1 MAKKQ
6 VHMAFEVVLRV
17 KGVRP
22 IDHMKLQSAE
32 PDR

>member
-6 VHMAFEVVLRV
+6 VHMAFEVVL